1 MEIKCEKTFLF
12 LIKLLLQTGD
22 ENFFIMTYW
31 EILGSKYGGCRSLLE
46 GEERNDESMWRRHIR
61 KICGRQSEEN
71 WFNKFIKWKMG
82 DGQNIRFWED
92 SWLGEQ
98 SLANRFPRLYL
109 NSNK

>member
-1 MEIKCEKTFLF
+1 
-12 LIKLLLQTGD
+12 
-22 ENFFIMTYW
+22 MTYW
-31 EILGSKYGGCRSLLE
+31 EILGSKYGGYRSLLE